1 MMKKLTFVSNVV
13 TQPFNKLA
21 KTLPDVN
28 IEHYDINQV
37 HQFFAMDVA
46 TDYVVLLLTS
56 KYFFLS
62 QCGSE
67 SIQTAR
73 ELVSVISK
81 YKAGSNAK
89 IILSNITDTQPSYFF
104 TPGEKILHEKNLLE
118 INSVFVEAAN
128 NIADLY
134 ILDIDSIHKS
144 LGESYYRIRNDYIF
158 QSPFSKEAIDLIT
171 QEIFTCINCISVA
184 RKKVCV
190 LDADN
195 TLWNGILGEDGIDG
209 VQVDENHPG
218 ILYKIFQQQLLR
230 LKETGVLLCL
240 VTKNN
245 LSDIEEF
252 FTAKKMPL
260 SLSDFIAIKSNWQ
273 PKSQNIIELGSEL
286 NLGLD
291 SFVFID
297 DNPFEI
303 NEVISAAPAVQTIL
317 IDTKNIESIV
327 RIFNEHRFFFSYKT
341 TNEDLN
347 KSKMYKDELLRS
359 KHKSDVYSL
368 DEYIK
373 SLDIKVI
380 CSINN
385 EKNVSRVSQLTNKTN
400 QFNLTTRRYT
410 ESDISTFHKNGIV
423 FDFRVSDIYGDMGI
437 VGVVI
442 VVDNRID
449 TFLLSCRVLGR
460 KIEEKILWAVCKHCN
475 PPLKAEYIQTQKNQQ
490 VESFYD
496 RMGYSTIDT
505 QQQAK
510 TYSITS
516 TPDDIEYISLE
527 YK

>member
-1 MMKKLTFVSNVV
+1 MKKLTFVSNVV
-13 TQPFNKLA
+13 TQPFNILEKQLHDI
-21 KTLPDVN
+21 KVN
-28 IEHYDINQV
+28 HYDINQV
-37 HQFFAMDVA
+37 HQFFSVSID

-56 KYFFLS
+56 RYFFLS
-62 QCGSE
+62 QSDTD
-67 SIQTAR
+67 SIQKAND
-73 ELVSVISK
+73 LVDLIGR
-81 YKAGSNAK
+81 YRALSNAK
-89 IILSNITDTQPSYFF
+89 IILANITDTQAPVFF
-104 TPGEKILHEKNLLE
+104 TPKEKILHERNLLQ
-118 INSVFVEAAN
+118 INSIFVDAAD
-128 NIADLY
+128 NISDLY
-134 ILDIDSIHKS
+134 IVDLDSIHRS
-144 LGESYYRIRNDYIF
+144 LGSAYYRVRNDYIF
-158 QSPFSKEAIDLIT
+158 QSPFSKDAIDLIT
-171 QEIFTCINCISVA
+171 KEISRSINCISST

-195 TLWNGILGEDGIDG
+195 TLWHGILGEDGIDG
-209 VQVDENHPG
+209 VQIDENHPG

-230 LKETGVLLCL
+230 LKETGILLCL

-260 SLSDFIAIKSNWQ
+260 GLSDFIAIKSNWQ

-327 RIFNEHRFFFSYKT
+327 RIFNDHRFFFSYKT
-341 TNEDLN
+341 TSEDLN

-359 KHKSDVYSL
+359 RHRSDVYSL

-380 CSINN
+380 CGIN
-385 EKNVSRVSQLTNKTN
+385 EKKNVSRVSQLTNKTN

-410 ESDISTFHKNGIV
+410 ESDILAFHEKGVV

-490 VESFYD
+490 VERFYE
-496 RMGYSTIDT
+496 RMGYSTIDV
-505 QQQAK
+505 QPQAK
-510 TYSITS
+510 TYSIAS